1 VAFYLCLLDKS
12 KVCYTIMK
20 SVMKWDAEVRT
31 GLIWLGIRARRGR
44 L

>member
-1 VAFYLCLLDKS
+1 
-12 KVCYTIMK
+12 MK